1 MAGLSRLEGR
11 LFAEAGR
18 LCLVAH
24 VDEEAG
30 TARVSYQADGNR
42 HVVER
47 SLDEVRLSIS
57 SSDGSQIDAITRMD
71 TKTRVR
77 KRGDAWFFNAREGE
91 QGPFPTPELA
101 EQSLRKHVMAVQTG

>member
-24 VDEEAG
+24 VDEAAG
-30 TARVSYQADGNR
+30 IARVSYQVDGTR

-47 SLDEVRLSIS
+47 TVDEVRLSICE
-57 SSDGSQIDAITRMD
+57 SDGSQIDAITRME
-71 TKTRVR
+71 TKARVR
-77 KRGDAWFFNAREGE
+77 KRGDAWFFTS
-91 QGPFPTPELA
+91 P
-101 EQSLRKHVMAVQTG
+101 